1 MKNELNQCLRNKRKN
16 GSVVVRKQNLHLRNQ
31 QQSEVVNPEKQQNH
45 IRLLNVRR
53 ITENLL
59 RRNPPQTE
67 QENLNQSHT
76 LQQNER
82 RDTKNQQVAENLL
95 ADADLV
101 ITAEN
106 VGEIARDPCDYG
118 QSPRY
123 PLTRM

>member
-16 GSVVVRKQNLHLRNQ
+16 GSVVVRKQNLHQRNQ
-31 QQSEVVNPEKQQNH
+31 QRSEVVNPEKQQNH

-76 LQQNER
+76 LQQNEI

-118 QSPRY
+118 QSPR
-123 PLTRM
+123 

>member
-1 MKNELNQCLRNKRKN
+1 MKNELNQCLPNKRKN
-16 GSVVVRKQNLHLRNQ
+16 GSVVARKQNLYQRNQ
-31 QQSEVVNPEKQQNH
+31 QRSEVVNPEKQQNH
-45 IRLLNVRR
+45 IRQLSVRR

-67 QENLNQSHT
+67 QENLNQNHT

-82 RDTKNQQVAENLL
+82 LDTKNQPVAENLL

-106 VGEIARDPCDYG
+106 VGEIARVPCDYG

-123 PLTRM
+123 PSD